1 MIVSNSGPSLW
12 AFIRES
18 QKGQYTGKYPT
29 LLCLA
34 IKKLPLKHLSW
45 QHQNTATLHL
55 YTGLRLMS
63 ELASLK
69 PKITKFIISI
79 CQNILLRRSLRRRK
93 YQVNMCLVR
102 FSLAKMW
109 IARWCETAVADSH
122 VSVLALPL
130 IILHLEFWEKAWWQR
145 TVPSRLWISTG
156 LWNEL
161 FHFYN

>member
-45 QHQNTATLHL
+45 QHQSTATLHL
-55 YTGLRLMS
+55 CSGLRLMS

-79 CQNILLRRSLRRRK
+79 CQNIPLRRSLGRRK

-109 IARWCETAVADSH
+109 TARWWNSSSWQSCFDLSSATNY
-122 VSVLALPL
+122 PP
-130 IILHLEFWEKAWWQR
+130 LEFWEKAWWQR
-145 TVPSRLWISTG
+145 TVPSRLWISTW